1 MKTVLKPTPPKRP
14 FNLLLNEETV
24 QQARSF
30 TSNLSATVDSL
41 QTDYVTMQNE
51 ALSARQ
57 NLGDTVADAWNQFH
71 TAQGSF
77 ADDYSTYDGP
87 V

>member
-1 MKTVLKPTPPKRP
+1 MKTAFKPTPPKRP

-24 QQARSF
+24 QQARNF

-41 QTDYVTMQNE
+41 LTDYVTKQNE
-51 ALSARQ
+51 ALNARQ

-71 TAQGSF
+71 AAQGSF
-77 ADDYSTYDGP
+77 ADDYSTL
-87 V
+87 